1 MGLARDRTLAGA
13 RLSSVNLNEF
23 LTDAW
28 DPSRFGRAAPLQVER
43 ASVQAAVAARSVLTS
58 CTLWCVGGEGA
69 RMLPRTMTMTTLTL
83 TKAKTVTTVAK
94 AAG

>member
-1 MGLARDRTLAGA
+1 
-13 RLSSVNLNEF
+13 
-23 LTDAW
+23 
-28 DPSRFGRAAPLQVER
+28 GRAAPHQVAR
-43 ASVQAAVAARSVLTS
+43 IRPGCVAAPSVLTS